1 MIGTILIVSSYLI
14 AFLLGRLWGIVEAKE
29 RIMKILKEY
38 KTK

>member
-1 MIGTILIVSSYLI
+1 MDTILIVSSYLI
-14 AFLLGRLWGIVEAKE
+14 TFLLGRLWGIVEAKE